1 MLNSIRTRLTLWY
14 LAVFALVMAIFAGT
28 IYVLVARNLN
38 ETVNGNLIEVAK
50 SVELDLHK
58 EDADLALANLQRQ
71 QSIEPDEE
79 IDPGSDV
86 VTIEDAIV
94 KEIGDLS
101 LGEYKV
107 IVLDKNASPVV
118 SSVTDTRL
126 STELL
131 NRPDDSVFADV
142 PGDLEV
148 FRVFQTAMTLDGKP
162 FQLLTTR
169 SLKEQTDFLAGL
181 RIIFYIAAPISL
193 LLAGL
198 GGYFLARRSLAP
210 VVSMSNQAARIG
222 SSNLNERLAV
232 QNEEDEL
239 GGLAKVFNELLS
251 RLENSFNQQKQ
262 FMADASHELRT
273 PLAIV
278 RGESEVAI
286 SKENRTAKDY
296 RESLG
301 IVHDES
307 IRLTKIVE
315 DLFILARADSG
326 QLKPQFTEIYLDELL
341 AECIRHVRVLAEK
354 KNVTLDF
361 ASRCEMPMRGD
372 ENLLRELFLNLLDNA
387 IKYNQNGGKVSISAE
402 KSDKQYQVSI
412 ADSGTGIPEDEQA
425 KIFDRFFRTDKART
439 RGDKTTGGGAGLGLS
454 IAKWIAEVHHGS
466 LSLKKSD
473 SKGSVFQVELPQKP
487 HE

>member
-1 MLNSIRTRLTLWY
+1 MWY
-14 LAVFALVMAIFAGT
+14 LGVFALVMAIFAGT

-38 ETVNGNLIEVAK
+38 ETTNSNLTEIAK
-50 SVELDLHK
+50 SVEMDLHK
-58 EDADLALANLQRQ
+58 EDADLTLANLQRQ
-71 QSIEPDEE
+71 QSIKPDEE
-79 IDPGSDV
+79 IDPGSEV
-86 VTIEDAIV
+86 LTIEDAIV
-94 KEIGDLS
+94 KEIGDLN

-107 IVLDKNASPVV
+107 IVLDKNALPVV

-126 STELL
+126 SRELL
-131 NRPDDSVFADV
+131 NRPDAAAFADV
-142 PGDLEV
+142 PGDLDV
-148 FRVFQTAMTLDGKP
+148 FRVFNTSMTLDGKP
-162 FQLLTTR
+162 FRLLTIR

-181 RIIFYIAAPISL
+181 RRVFYIAAPISL

-232 QNEEDEL
+232 QNENDEL
-239 GGLAKVFNELLS
+239 GGLATIFNELLS
-251 RLENSFNQQKQ
+251 RLEDSFNQQKQ

-286 SKENRTAKDY
+286 SKEDRTAKDY

-307 IRLTKIVE
+307 LHLTKIVE

-341 AECIRHVRVLAEK
+341 AECVRHVRVLADK
-354 KNVTLDF
+354 KDVSLQFSSDG
-361 ASRCEMPMRGD
+361 EMPTSGD
-372 ENLLRELFLNLLDNA
+372 ENLLRELLLNLLDNA
-387 IKYNQNGGKVSISAE
+387 VKYNRVGGNVSVSAE
-402 KSDKQYQVSI
+402 TADGHYSIII
-412 ADSGTGIPEDEQA
+412 ADTGIGIPKEDHE
-425 KIFDRFFRTDKART
+425 KIFERFFRSDKART
-439 RGDKTTGGGAGLGLS
+439 RGDKTSGGGAGLGLS
-454 IAKWIAEVHHGS
+454 ITKWIAEVHQGS
-466 LSLKKSD
+466 VSLKKSD
-473 SKGSVFQVELPQKP
+473 SDGSVFQVVLPQVQLP
-487 HE
+487 T